1 MTVGTTKR
9 GSKQTRGRAI
19 RGGLAAVALC
29 TSAIALA
36 ASQPQKIL
44 PAPAASSVPTA
55 TPTPTPAP
63 TPTAAAPGATPSAAP
78 APKIVAQ
85 VPLDEPVVNWSASDA
100 RALLGV
106 IEAIDADGLIPAD
119 YQPDKLRSA
128 LAAGDSAALSAQA
141 SRSFAWL
148 VEDMR
153 DGRTRFDARLQWFVV
168 DTDIESN
175 STSALMARALQ
186 AHDVAGVV
194 SGLQPIVPDYGELK
208 GLLAV
213 TPASAKAK
221 RNLIRIN
228 MDRWRWLP
236 QQLGKYYLLTNVPE
250 FQLRLT
256 VDNSIIRSYR
266 TIVGKVGKTATPQ
279 LAAVVQGVV
288 FNPTWTVPQSIVK
301 GEGLGAKLIGNPASA
316 LRQGYKVTQAK
327 NGMITV
333 VQQPG
338 PTNSLGMIKL
348 DMPNEHAIYIHD
360 TPSRG
365 LFAQPNRALS
375 HGCVRTERAAELGIT
390 MAILGAAMSSDQAV
404 EIVNSGKYTR
414 VPMTKT
420 FPVYIMYFTMAS
432 DITGKM
438 GTFPDLYSRDG
449 AVLASFAAPRAP
461 WTGQRQSTE
470 KVIKL
475 DNPL

>member
-1 MTVGTTKR
+1 
-9 GSKQTRGRAI
+9 
-19 RGGLAAVALC
+19 
-29 TSAIALA
+29 
-36 ASQPQKIL
+36 
-44 PAPAASSVPTA
+44 
-55 TPTPTPAP
+55 
-63 TPTAAAPGATPSAAP
+63 
-78 APKIVAQ
+78 
-85 VPLDEPVVNWSASDA
+85 
-100 RALLGV
+100 
-106 IEAIDADGLIPAD
+106 
-119 YQPDKLRSA
+119 
-128 LAAGDSAALSAQA
+128 
-141 SRSFAWL
+141 
-148 VEDMR
+148 MR
-153 DGRTRFDARLQWFVV
+153 DGRTRFDARRQWFVV
-168 DTDIESN
+168 DTDIDAN
-175 STSALMARALQ
+175 PTSALMAGALQ
-186 AHDVAGVV
+186 SHDVAGVIA
-194 SGLQPIVPDYGELK
+194 GLQPTVPDYGELK

-213 TPASAKAK
+213 TPESAKTK

-236 QQLGKYYLLTNVPE
+236 RELGKYYLLTNVPE

-279 LAAVVQGVV
+279 LSAVVQGVI

-316 LRQGYKVTQAK
+316 LRQGYKVTRAK
-327 NGMITV
+327 DGTITV

-338 PTNSLGMIKL
+338 PGNSLGMIKL
-348 DMPNEHAIYIHD
+348 DMPNEHAIFIHD

-365 LFAQPNRALS
+365 LFNQPYRALS

-390 MAILGAAMSSDQAV
+390 MAILGAGMKSDAAV

-432 DITGKM
+432 DINGKM

-449 AVLASFAAPRAP
+449 AVLAAFAAPRKP

>member
-1 MTVGTTKR
+1 MTAGKTMQ
-9 GSKQTRGRAI
+9 GSKRVQSLGRG
-19 RGGLAAVALC
+19 VALAGLF
-29 TSAIALA
+29 TSAMALA
-36 ASQPQKIL
+36 AAQPQSIL
-44 PAPAASSVPTA
+44 PSPASVPA
-55 TPTPTPAP
+55 PNPVPTTAP
-63 TPTAAAPGATPSAAP
+63 TIAPDTT
-78 APKIVAQ
+78 APKIVPQ
-85 VPLDEPVVNWSASDA
+85 VPLDEPVVQWTASDA

-106 IEAIDADGLIPAD
+106 IEGIDADGLIPAD
-119 YQPDKLRSA
+119 YEPAKLRSA
-128 LAAGDSAALSAQA
+128 ITAGDPAALSAQA
-141 SRSFAWL
+141 SKSFAWL
-148 VEDMR
+148 AEDMR

-168 DTDIESN
+168 DTDIDAN
-175 STSALMARALQ
+175 PTTALLSRALES
-186 AHDVAGVV
+186 HDVPGVIE
-194 SGLQPIVPDYGELK
+194 GLQPTVPDYGELK

-213 TPASAKAK
+213 TPASSKAK

-236 QQLGKYYLLTNVPE
+236 RQLGKYYLLTNVPE

-279 LAAVVQGVV
+279 LSAVVQGVV

-338 PTNSLGMIKL
+338 PGNSLGMIKL

-365 LFAQPNRALS
+365 LFAQPYRALS

-390 MAILGAAMSSDQAV
+390 MAILGAGQTSTQGVD
-404 EIVNSGKYTR
+404 IVNSGKYTR

-432 DITGKM
+432 DINGKM

-449 AVLASFAAPRAP
+449 AVLASFAAPRQA

-470 KVIKL
+470 KVVKL

>member
-1 MTVGTTKR
+1 MVV
-9 GSKQTRGRAI
+9 RGRYRLGMGIAL
-19 RGGLAAVALC
+19 GVGLTSAVAL
-29 TSAIALA
+29 A
-36 ASQPQKIL
+36 AAQPQNIL
-44 PAPAASSVPTA
+44 PGPAPAASPNPVPTT
-55 TPTPTPAP
+55 TPTVAP
-63 TPTAAAPGATPSAAP
+63 DTT
-78 APKIVAQ
+78 APKIVPQ
-85 VPLDEPVVNWSASDA
+85 VPLDEPVVNWSAADA
-100 RALLGV
+100 QSLLGV
-106 IEAIDADGLIPAD
+106 IEGIDADGLIPAD
-119 YQPDKLRSA
+119 YQPEKLRSVI
-128 LAAGDSAALSAQA
+128 AAGDPAALDAQA
-141 SRSFAWL
+141 SKSFAWL
-148 VEDMR
+148 AEDMR

-168 DTDIESN
+168 DSDVDAN
-175 STSALMARALQ
+175 PTSALMDRALKS
-186 AHDVAGVV
+186 HDVAGVFE
-194 SGLQPIVPDYGELK
+194 GLQPTVPDYGELK

-213 TPASAKAK
+213 TPKADK
-221 RNLIRIN
+221 TRRNLIRIN

-236 QQLGKYYLLTNVPE
+236 RQLGKYYLLTNVPE

-279 LAAVVQGVV
+279 LSAVVQGVV

-316 LRQGYKVTQAK
+316 LRQGYKVTK
-327 NGMITV
+327 SKDGTITV

-338 PTNSLGMIKL
+338 PGNSLGMIKL
-348 DMPNEHAIYIHD
+348 DMPNEHAIFIHD

-365 LFAQPNRALS
+365 LFNQPYRALS

-390 MAILGAAMSSDQAV
+390 MAILGAGQTSTQGVD
-404 EIVNSGKYTR
+404 IVTSGKYTR

-432 DITGKM
+432 DIQGKM

-449 AVLASFAAPRAP
+449 AVLASFAAPRKA

-470 KVIKL
+470 KVVKL

>member
-1 MTVGTTKR
+1 MTAGKTFRSSKR
-9 GSKQTRGRAI
+9 AQTLGRGVALA
-19 RGGLAAVALC
+19 GLLSSAVAL
-29 TSAIALA
+29 A
-36 ASQPQKIL
+36 AAQPQSIL
-44 PAPAASSVPTA
+44 PSPNPVPT
-55 TPTPTPAP
+55 TAP
-63 TPTAAAPGATPSAAP
+63 TIAPDTT
-78 APKIVAQ
+78 APKIVPQ
-85 VPLDEPVVNWSASDA
+85 VPLDEPVVQWLPSDA
-100 RALLGV
+100 QTLLGV
-106 IEAIDADGLIPAD
+106 IEGIDADGLIPAD
-119 YQPDKLRSA
+119 YQPAKLRSA
-128 LAAGDSAALSAQA
+128 IAAGDPAALSAQA
-141 SRSFAWL
+141 SKSFAWL
-148 VEDMR
+148 AEDMR
-153 DGRTRFDARLQWFVV
+153 DGRTRFDARQQWFVV
-168 DTDIESN
+168 DTDIDAN
-175 STSALMARALQ
+175 PTTALMTRALQ
-186 AHDVAGVV
+186 SHDVAGVIE
-194 SGLQPIVPDYGELK
+194 GLQPTVPDYGELK

-213 TPASAKAK
+213 TPASAKTK

-236 QQLGKYYLLTNVPE
+236 RQLGKYYLLTNVPE

-279 LAAVVQGVV
+279 LSAVVQGVV

-316 LRQGYKVTQAK
+316 LRQGYKVTKAK

-338 PTNSLGMIKL
+338 PGNSLGMIKL

-365 LFAQPNRALS
+365 LFAQPFRALS

-390 MAILGAAMSSDQAV
+390 MAILGAGMKSDEAV
-404 EIVNSGKYTR
+404 DIVNSGKYTR

-432 DITGKM
+432 DINGKM

-449 AVLASFAAPRAP
+449 AVLAAFAAPRQA

>member
-1 MTVGTTKR
+1 MTAAKTMRASKR
-9 GSKQTRGRAI
+9 VQALGR
-19 RGGLAAVALC
+19 GLALAGLF
-29 TSAIALA
+29 TSAMALA
-36 ASQPQKIL
+36 AAQPQSIL
-44 PAPAASSVPTA
+44 PAPNP
-55 TPTPTPAP
+55 
-63 TPTAAAPGATPSAAP
+63 TPSAVPTIAP
-78 APKIVAQ
+78 DTTAPKIVPQ
-85 VPLDEPVVNWSASDA
+85 VPLDEPVVNWSPSDA
-100 RALLGV
+100 QALLGV
-106 IEAIDADGLIPAD
+106 IEGIDADGLIPAD
-119 YQPDKLRSA
+119 YQPGKLRSA
-128 LAAGDSAALSAQA
+128 IAAGDPVALSTQA
-141 SRSFAWL
+141 SKSFAWL
-148 VEDMR
+148 AEDMR
-153 DGRTRFDARLQWFVV
+153 DGRTRFDARQQWFVV
-168 DTDIESN
+168 DTDIDAN
-175 STSALMARALQ
+175 PTSALLTRALQ
-186 AHDVAGVV
+186 AHDVAGVIE
-194 SGLQPIVPDYGELK
+194 GLQPTVPDYGELK

-213 TPASAKAK
+213 TPASNKTK

-236 QQLGKYYLLTNVPE
+236 RELGKYYLLTNVPE

-256 VDNSIIRSYR
+256 VDNSIIRSYK

-279 LAAVVQGVV
+279 LATVVQGVV

-301 GEGLGAKLIGNPASA
+301 GEGLGAQLIGNPASA
-316 LRQGYKVTQAK
+316 LRQGYKVTRAK

-338 PTNSLGMIKL
+338 PNNSLGMIKL
-348 DMPNEHAIYIHD
+348 DMPNEHAIFIHD
-360 TPSRG
+360 TPARG
-365 LFAQPNRALS
+365 LFNQPNRALS

-390 MAILGAAMSSDQAV
+390 MAILGAGMKSSDAV
-404 EIVNSGKYTR
+404 EIVKSGKYTR

-432 DITGKM
+432 DINGKM

-449 AVLASFAAPRAP
+449 AVLAAFAAPRKA